1 MLGYLSGLIWGRF
14 ARSMCFFV
22 KLANASVQPISE
34 GLLLDPMPFFYP
46 SQFPCS
52 SAWGIE
58 LTDASKRE
66 ITEQAPVRRFGGS
79 QLIGIMDE
87 DGVWNIIDHRGLFG
101 RCVATGCTF
110 IPKIIPTKSPLQ
122 KIICSARPRLRN
134 HDDEGVSSDL
144 PMILSISPFCQGFGG
159 YVGGK
164 MAHGILYSGY
174 M

>member
-1 MLGYLSGLIWGRF
+1 MLGYLKEIDLERF
-14 ARSMCFFV
+14 AGSMCFLV
-22 KLANASVQPISE
+22 KLANASLQPISE
-34 GLLLDPMPFFYP
+34 GLLLDPCPFFIRP
-46 SQFPCS
+46 SSPCS

-101 RCVATGCTF
+101 RCVTTGCTF
-110 IPKIIPTKSPLQ
+110 IPKIIPTKSPWQ

-164 MAHGILYSGY
+164 MGHGILYSSY